1 MRKNNSNNKK
11 IHLKNIDNYN
21 YMDKLSQ
28 YDEHIQQYIVNI
40 GSFMYDKSK
49 DFFEQQLT
57 EKNALEKWNL
67 DYNLDKINIEKKRLE
82 ERVREKEKENYQ
94 LKENVFQIKEEER
107 EKFEHS
113 IMWYKQQLE
122 ENQKITLLKEKNYE
136 QDVSSRLSRET
147 EQLNKRI
154 EELTKKN
161 KWYHDLYE
169 SNEKGTNYEEELYPK
184 LLDYNDKYLNSIWQI
199 TDG

>member
-122 ENQKITLLKEKNYE
+122 ENQK
-136 QDVSSRLSRET
+136 
-147 EQLNKRI
+147 
-154 EELTKKN
+154 
-161 KWYHDLYE
+161 
-169 SNEKGTNYEEELYPK
+169 
-184 LLDYNDKYLNSIWQI
+184 
-199 TDG
+199 